1 MVDPPED
8 HVSETTCIIII
19 ISIISISIEQYVHM
33 CICIYMTGSEYSM
46 FNLTEEMPPALGNC
60 KYTKVINVKE

>member
-8 HVSETTCIIII
+8 HVSETNCIII
-19 ISIISISIEQYVHM
+19 IISISIEQYVNM